1 MMALHQ
7 AGSPVVAMANV
18 HCGLAT
24 ENFMALEMHSVDNP
38 WWDDLVDGISKPIV
52 ENGYIQA
59 PEGPGLGIE
68 LNEEAVAE
76 HINRGNENFA
86 THQGMF
92 EPTDE
97 WDALDAHDRTWS

>member
-1 MMALHQ
+1 
-7 AGSPVVAMANV
+7 MANV
-18 HCGLAT
+18 HCALAT

-38 WWDDLVDGISKPIV
+38 WWDDLVDGVSKPIV